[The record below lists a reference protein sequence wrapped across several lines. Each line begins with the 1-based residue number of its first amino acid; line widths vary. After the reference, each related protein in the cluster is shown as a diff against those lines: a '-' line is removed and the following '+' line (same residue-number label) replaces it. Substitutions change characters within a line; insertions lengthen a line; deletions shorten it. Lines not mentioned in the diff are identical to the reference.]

1 MALSTDKILGAVLA
15 KIEEM
20 SPRVCGNYLDI
31 GATRGHLIR
40 LVSHKFGVT
49 ATACDYTREL
59 IRIPGLK
66 IDLVDLNHDLLPY
79 PEAHFDLVKCTEVTE
94 LIEHIEHYRHTIRE
108 IFRVLKPGLFVVTT
122 PNILNLRSRVRYL
135 LLVSSAFLAPCMF
148 AKVIAT

>member
-79 PEAHFDLVKCTEVTE
+79 PEAHFDLVTCTEV
-94 LIEHIEHYRHTIRE
+94 IEHIEHYRHTIRE
-108 IFRVLKPGLFVVTT
+108 IFRVLKPGA
-122 PNILNLRSRVRYL
+122 LRRDDAEYFKSARARAIYFWFLQPFWPPACSR
-135 LLVSSAFLAPCMF
+135 
-148 AKVIAT
+148 K